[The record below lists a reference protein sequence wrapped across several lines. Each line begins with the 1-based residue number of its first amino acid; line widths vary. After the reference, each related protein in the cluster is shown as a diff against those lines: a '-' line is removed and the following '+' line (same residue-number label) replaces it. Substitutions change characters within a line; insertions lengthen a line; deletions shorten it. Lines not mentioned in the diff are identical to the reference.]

1 MAQDRDTQPHWYV
14 AHTYSGHE
22 NKVRQ
27 ALETIVENRRL
38 QDLIQEVRVP
48 TETVVDADGK
58 EKESKLFPGYV
69 LVKMRMNEDSWYVVR
84 NTRGVTGFVG
94 GSRPTPLSE
103 TDFASIGQTQEI
115 VRVDIEPGD
124 EVRVLAGP
132 FKDWNGRVTEI
143 DTQQKRI
150 RVLVTMLKRELS
162 IDLAYDEVVRISD

>member
-1 MAQDRDTQPHWYV
+1 
-14 AHTYSGHE
+14 
-22 NKVRQ
+22 
-27 ALETIVENRRL
+27 
-38 QDLIQEVRVP
+38 
-48 TETVVDADGK
+48 
-58 EKESKLFPGYV
+58 
-69 LVKMRMNEDSWYVVR
+69 MNEDSWYVVR

-124 EVRVLAGP
+124 EVRILAGP

>member
-1 MAQDRDTQPHWYV
+1 
-14 AHTYSGHE
+14 
-22 NKVRQ
+22 
-27 ALETIVENRRL
+27 
-38 QDLIQEVRVP
+38 
-48 TETVVDADGK
+48 
-58 EKESKLFPGYV
+58 
-69 LVKMRMNEDSWYVVR
+69 MRMNEDSWYVVR

>member
-1 MAQDRDTQPHWYV
+1 MADLVQPQWYV
-14 AHTYSGHE
+14 VHTYSGYE
-22 NKVRQ
+22 NKVK
-27 ALETIVENRRL
+27 ANLEKTIENNGL
-38 QDLIQEVRVP
+38 EDMIQEISIP
-48 TETVVDADGK
+48 IEEAIEIK
-58 EKESKLFPGYV
+58 
-69 LVKMRMNEDSWYVVR
+69 N
-84 NTRGVTGFVG
+84 GFVG